1 MLTKLTNAYILF
13 MSYLLWIKMSTIHDL
28 DRLVRKGVR
37 TKDGN
42 DLGNIIAVDGSN
54 MTIQGRKMLKIPST
68 YIDFYN
74 GSEVFLTLDIKEAF
88 KYKI

>member
-68 YIDFYN
+68 YIAFYN

>member
-1 MLTKLTNAYILF
+1 
-13 MSYLLWIKMSTIHDL
+13 MSTIHDM

-54 MTIQGRKMLKIPST
+54 MTIQGIKMLKIPST

-74 GSEVFLTLDIKEAF
+74 GSEVFLTLDIEEAF

>member
-1 MLTKLTNAYILF
+1 
-13 MSYLLWIKMSTIHDL
+13 MSTIHDL

-37 TKDGN
+37 TKDGT
-42 DLGNIIAVDGSN
+42 DLGNILAVDGSN

-74 GSEVFLTLDIKEAF
+74 GSEVFLTLGVNEAF